1 MLVQFYIADTKITL
15 KERTKLKGFIISIF
29 LKEGKKM
36 NYINYIFC
44 SDEYLLSI
52 NREFLKHD
60 YYTDII
66 TFNLSG
72 IQDPINGEVYVSID
86 RIRENAKNLQVSIKS
101 EFHRVVFH
109 GALHLCGYKD
119 KKRADKQ
126 LMRKQEDKYLNSYF
140 K

>member
-29 LKEGKKM
+29 LKEGKKI

-72 IQDPINGEVYVSID
+72 IQDPINGEVYISID

-101 EFHRVVFH
+101 EFHRVIFH

>member
-72 IQDPINGEVYVSID
+72 IQDPINGEVYISID

>member
-29 LKEGKKM
+29 LKEGKKI

>member
-29 LKEGKKM
+29 LKEGKKI

-72 IQDPINGEVYVSID
+72 IQDPINGEVYISID

>member
-44 SDEYLLSI
+44 SDEYLLRI

-101 EFHRVVFH
+101 EFHRVIFH